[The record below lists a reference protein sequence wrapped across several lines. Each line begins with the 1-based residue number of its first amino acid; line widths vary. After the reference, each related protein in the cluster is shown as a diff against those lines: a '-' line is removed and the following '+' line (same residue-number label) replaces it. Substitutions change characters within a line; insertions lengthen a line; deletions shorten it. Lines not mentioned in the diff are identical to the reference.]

1 MSAVLNVGW
10 VPDKGKDEWIRRG
23 DYLNDTTHRLCVSDQ
38 QMKKINFDIQVVH
51 YT

>member
-10 VPDKGKDEWIRRG
+10 RRDPSKDEWIRRG
-23 DYLNDTTHRLCVSDQ
+23 DYLNDTHHPLLLSDSEVTELQ
-38 QMKKINFDIQVVH
+38 CDIEVIH